1 MNLETFKQAAENNP
15 RLRRATVLSVTD
27 ITPHMRRVVLG
38 GDMLQEFPEGFEG
51 GYIKLVFL
59 DHPASEPTSPIMRT
73 YSIREHDTARGQ
85 ITVDFASHS
94 DTGGVAMDWV
104 QSVASGDDIALLGP
118 GKVKMVPKQ
127 ADWYLIAADM
137 TGLPAALRNVEM
149 LPEKA
154 RGHVILE
161 IPTEADKQDLPL
173 PQGMSIQWVINPA
186 PQDLNHVLLDVVKSA
201 EWLDGAPFV
210 WTACEFDTMRALR
223 TYYRTER
230 GVERD
235 SFYLSSYW
243 RVGRS
248 EDQHKMDKRKDANA
262 AAA

>member
-1 MNLETFKQAAENNP
+1 MNPEKFKQAAEINP

-38 GDMLQEFPEGFEG
+38 GDMMQGFPEGFEG

-59 DHPASEPTSPIMRT
+59 DHPASLPDSPVMRT
-73 YSIREHDTARGQ
+73 YSIRAHDPENGE

-94 DTGGVAMDWV
+94 DTGGVAMEWV
-104 QSVASGDDIALLGP
+104 QSVASGDEIAITGP
-118 GKVKMVPKQ
+118 GKVKMVPED

-149 LPEKA
+149 LPDSA
-154 RGHVILE
+154 QGHVILE
-161 IPTEADKQDLPL
+161 IPSAEDKQDLAL
-173 PQGMSIQWVINPA
+173 PDGMSLQWVINPA
-186 PQDLNHVLLDVVKSA
+186 PQALTHPLLDAIKSA
-201 EWLDGAPFV
+201 EWFDGAPFV

-230 GVERD
+230 GVGRD